1 MTVRAGQT
9 SQVDASIPNGS
20 TCSISEPA
28 SRAITPYG
36 WDDVSITPETFT
48 ISDAAP
54 VAVQATNTI
63 SQRTVTASLH
73 KIVDDPEG
81 GFTGDPDFQVSLVCH
96 LNGNTT
102 TYGPE
107 AVKADGTVSFSGILV
122 GSACAPVEEPIDA
135 GAGLSDASF
144 TWGLPTFS
152 EEQQIGDLRGS
163 YIFTIVNHV
172 ERAYGTLAL
181 EKVLDDPDHVVD
193 PSRTYD
199 GRGPAPAPVMRP
211 WPGRG
216 PWTGPGRHPGGRAR
230 TGDPARLHL
239 YAGRG
244 RPHRTALVQ
253 RPSYSWDDP
262 RSRPPRR
269 APVRSRR

>member
-1 MTVRAGQT
+1 MCR
-9 SQVDASIPNGS
+9 
-20 TCSISEPA
+20 
-28 SRAITPYG
+28 
-36 WDDVSITPETFT
+36 
-48 ISDAAP
+48 
-54 VAVQATNTI
+54 
-63 SQRTVTASLH
+63 
-73 KIVDDPEG
+73 
-81 GFTGDPDFQVSLVCH
+81 

-107 AVKADGTVSFSGILV
+107 AVKADGTVTFPGILV

-163 YIFTIVNHV
+163 YVFTVVNHV

-199 GRGPAPAPVMRP
+199 GT
-211 WPGRG
+211 WTCTHPGDADVTG
-216 PWTGPGRHPGGRAR
+216 TWTVDGPGTRHPGGRAR
-230 TGDPARLHL
+230 TGDPARLHV

-244 RPHRTALVQ
+244 GPHRAALVQ
-253 RPSYSWDDP
+253 RSLLLVG
-262 RSRPPRR
+262 R
-269 APVRSRR
+269 AVVRARHAPAPTRSRR